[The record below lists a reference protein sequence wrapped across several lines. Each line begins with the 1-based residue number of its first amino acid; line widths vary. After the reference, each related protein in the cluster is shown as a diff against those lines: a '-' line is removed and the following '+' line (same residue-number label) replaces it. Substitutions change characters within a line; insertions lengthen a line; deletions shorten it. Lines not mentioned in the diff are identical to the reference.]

1 MRWLIPVGLL
11 LIVLGLGGAATAYV
25 QSTRADE
32 GPARI
37 GADGGVPADAAN
49 ASGAW
54 PMVLAPLSG
63 LALAL
68 GVGCIGIGMGRW
80 NRPEP
85 SYHRTAN
92 PWNEQPAEKGEPP
105 TGLV

>member
-11 LIVLGLGGAATAYV
+11 LIVLGLGGAITAYV
-25 QSTRADE
+25 QSTRVD
-32 GPARI
+32 GPPGNV
-37 GADGGVPADAAN
+37 GASGGVPAEAAN
-49 ASGAW
+49 SSGLG
-54 PMVLAPLSG
+54 PLILAPLAG
-63 LALAL
+63 LTLAL
-68 GVGCIGIGMGRW
+68 GFGCIGIGVGRW

-85 SYHRTAN
+85 SYHRDAN

>member
-11 LIVLGLGGAATAYV
+11 LIVLGLGGAITAYV
-25 QSTRADE
+25 QSTRVD
-32 GPARI
+32 GPPGNV
-37 GADGGVPADAAN
+37 GASGGVPAESAN
-49 ASGAW
+49 ASGIG
-54 PMVLAPLSG
+54 PLILAPLAG
-63 LALAL
+63 LTLAL
-68 GVGCIGIGMGRW
+68 GFGCIGIGVGRW

-85 SYHRTAN
+85 SYHRDAN